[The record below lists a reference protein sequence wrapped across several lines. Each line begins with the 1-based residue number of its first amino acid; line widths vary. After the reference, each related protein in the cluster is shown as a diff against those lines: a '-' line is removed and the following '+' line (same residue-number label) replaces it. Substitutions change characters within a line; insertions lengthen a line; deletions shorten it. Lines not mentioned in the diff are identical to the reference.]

1 MKIFIN
7 IIENEISNI
16 ITYTYTN
23 YISNKKLEKVISK
36 KNNKILINYINEL
49 SENTIKIVNIKKIT
63 NIINLK
69 ENIKK
74 ILEFIKLYQL
84 YYILLFISY
93 YYKISDYNNIIVNL
107 QKNNILLPDAN
118 NNTKKILNL
127 YNFITQL
134 KYVINNL
141 NNETTFNKIKYNN
154 NYTDTIKFINDNINN
169 DNLSYYLGNNINN
182 YNNIIFLTLIKY
194 NYVKN
199 DVKYI
204 YNLLDDN
211 TTKIYKYIDIVVPIL
226 NIVDKNSIELALN
239 INNKR
244 PDLINDIFK
253 LLKFEKK
260 VLTDKEKINIIMK
273 QNLIYP
279 ILEDFMRYN
288 KTIEKYDKKNT
299 AKFDKNN
306 TKMKYIIS
314 NITEVQNY
322 KIKSEQEK
330 NKIDQLF
337 YKRLEYRDA
346 ILFNNL
352 EEINIIRKLF

>member
-253 LLKFEKK
+253 LLKFEK
-260 VLTDKEKINIIMK
+260 
-273 QNLIYP
+273 
-279 ILEDFMRYN
+279 
-288 KTIEKYDKKNT
+288 
-299 AKFDKNN
+299 
-306 TKMKYIIS
+306 S
-314 NITEVQNY
+314 
-322 KIKSEQEK
+322 
-330 NKIDQLF
+330 
-337 YKRLEYRDA
+337 
-346 ILFNNL
+346 FN
-352 EEINIIRKLF
+352 R